1 MLQQTIFV
9 EFCQSIPTPFYT
21 NHALQM
27 GRLLMHQHRE
37 NLLLLTKMMHIGPF
51 QPLNHDHIP
60 FDLRHQ
66 LFQIVY
72 DHVQMYLSY
81 LPSNLGDESVVFFY
95 RSRLRMVT
103 CNHHENQNYLLAVTL
118 HCHHVER

>member
-1 MLQQTIFV
+1 
-9 EFCQSIPTPFYT
+9 
-21 NHALQM
+21 
-27 GRLLMHQHRE
+27 
-37 NLLLLTKMMHIGPF
+37 MMHIGPF

-81 LPSNLGDESVVFFY
+81 LPSNLGDESVVFSY

-103 CNHHENQNYLLAVTL
+103 CNHHENRNLL
-118 HCHHVER
+118 